1 MQTSY
6 LQSRGDT
13 HSQKSQSAQMQRCST
28 FNQALYSLLHLYIGD
43 LEQSRKGNESNSTGI
58 FQPDF
63 YDRGAEES
71 NFYKFL

>member
-1 MQTSY
+1 
-6 LQSRGDT
+6 
-13 HSQKSQSAQMQRCST
+13 MQRCST

-71 NFYKFL
+71 KFYKFLWNSDRGNPWISLPATKSKG